1 MMTDEEADWDEYLSD
16 FEINTCFG
24 ALSFSGCAGAL
35 SAAAAAKGC
44 RAKAAMIIRERLAL
58 IFNAQLKHIKNGS
71 NILIEGGSASLDQYN

>member
-1 MMTDEEADWDEYLSD
+1 
-16 FEINTCFG
+16 
-24 ALSFSGCAGAL
+24 L

-71 NILIEGGSASLDQYN
+71 NILREGGSASLDQYN

>member
-24 ALSFSGCAGAL
+24 ALSFSGCAGAAA
-35 SAAAAAKGC
+35 SAAAKRC

-71 NILIEGGSASLDQYN
+71 NILRGGRSASFDQYN